1 MLWWGGWRRA
11 DQRVAPAACSGGGG
25 QGDVV
30 WRVAAPVGV
39 DEAAAALAGV
49 DQAFDLWRARRGGT
63 SLRVFRNDG
72 GDLMT
77 SH

>member
-1 MLWWGGWRRA
+1 MAARGPAGGTGSRQWR
-11 DQRVAPAACSGGGG
+11 GG

-49 DQAFDLWRARRGGT
+49 DQHVAARSSARQPPVVT
-63 SLRVFRNDG
+63 ND
-72 GDLMT
+72 
-77 SH
+77 

>member
-1 MLWWGGWRRA
+1 MCVCVCVYARASSTNINHDGRRRA
-11 DQRVAPAACSGGGG
+11 GA
-25 QGDVV
+25 VV
-30 WRVAAPVGV
+30 GRMAAPVGV